1 MRVAAIVVNY
11 HTGPLLRDCLR
22 RVLSCPEL
30 AELVLVDNG
39 STEGEIDALLAE
51 LDDRR
56 IVRLD
61 LPSNPGFAVACNR
74 GARASQ
80 SPWLLFLNP
89 DCLVE
94 TETLGLLGRTVR
106 TNAGLGMVG
115 ALLVDTQGR
124 PDPAS
129 LRRDPLPGRAIATLL
144 GLDRFTGIEGVPI
157 PIPADASQPL
167 PGDAISGA
175 LMLVRRDAF
184 NAARGF
190 DEGYFMHAED
200 LDLCRRVREL
210 GFEVWCDPTVRVV
223 HVKGVSSRSRPL
235 RVELAKHR
243 GLLRYFEK
251 FDAPRT
257 SGPLRVL
264 IRLGAWLRLGLVV
277 TKTLLRVQRIP
288 SRPAR
293 VCREDHDLR

>member
-1 MRVAAIVVNY
+1 MRVAAVVVNY
-11 HTGPLLRDCLR
+11 HTGPLLGDCLR
-22 RVLSCPEL
+22 RVLRCPEL
-30 AELVLVDNG
+30 TELVLVDNG
-39 STEGEIDALLAE
+39 STAGEIDALLTE

-56 IVRLD
+56 ILRLD

-74 GARASQ
+74 GARATR

-94 TETLGLLGRTVR
+94 PDTLARLGRGPR
-106 TNAGLGMVG
+106 ANASLAMVG

-129 LRRDPLPGRAIATLL
+129 LRRDPLPGRAIASAL
-144 GLDRFTGIEGVPI
+144 GLDRFDAIDGVSMPI
-157 PIPADASQPL
+157 PDGASAPIT
-167 PGDAISGA
+167 GDAISGA

-210 GFEVWCDPTVRVV
+210 GFEICCDPGVRVV

-243 GLLRYFEK
+243 GLLRYFDK

-257 SGPLRVL
+257 AWPLRAL
-264 IRLGAWLRLGLVV
+264 IRLGAWLRFGLVLIR
-277 TKTLLRVQRIP
+277 TLLRR
-288 SRPAR
+288 
-293 VCREDHDLR
+293 

>member
-1 MRVAAIVVNY
+1 MRVAAVVVNY
-11 HTGPLLRDCLR
+11 YTGPLLGDCLQ
-22 RVLSCPEL
+22 RVLACAEL

-39 STEGEIDALLAE
+39 STPGEIDALLAR

-94 TETLGLLGRTVR
+94 PDTLERLGRCAHANER
-106 TNAGLGMVG
+106 LAIAG
-115 ALLVDTQGR
+115 ALLVDRQGQ

-129 LRRDPLPGRAIATLL
+129 LRRDPLPARAIATAL
-144 GLDRFTGIEGVPI
+144 GLDRFETIDGVPI
-157 PIPADASQPL
+157 PIPAGAREPL
-167 PGDAISGA
+167 QGDAISGA

-210 GFEVWCDPTVRVV
+210 GLEVWCEPTVRVV
-223 HVKGVSSRSRPL
+223 HVKGVSSRRRPL

-243 GLLRYFEK
+243 GLLRYFNK
-251 FDAPRT
+251 FDAPT
-257 SGPLRVL
+257 TAWPLRVL
-264 IRLGAWLRLGLVV
+264 IRVGAWARLLLIVTRTMLR
-277 TKTLLRVQRIP
+277 RR
-288 SRPAR
+288 
-293 VCREDHDLR
+293 

>member
-1 MRVAAIVVNY
+1 MRVAAVVVNY

-22 RVLSCPEL
+22 RVLQCPEL

-39 STEGEIDALLAE
+39 STAGEIDALLAE

-56 IVRLD
+56 ILRLD

-94 TETLGLLGRTVR
+94 PDTLSRLGARADER
-106 TNAGLGMVG
+106 IAILG

-129 LRRDPLPGRAIATLL
+129 LRRDPLPRRAIATAL
-144 GLDRFTGIEGVPI
+144 GLDRLAGFEGVSI
-157 PIPADASQPL
+157 PIPPGASGL
-167 PGDAISGA
+167 LDGDAVSGA
-175 LMLVRRDAF
+175 LMLVRREAF

-210 GFEVWCDPTVRVV
+210 GFAVCCDPGVRVV
-223 HVKGVSSRSRPL
+223 HVKGVSSRRRPL

-243 GLLRYFEK
+243 GLLRYFNK
-251 FDAPRT
+251 FDAPRMAW
-257 SGPLRVL
+257 PLRQL
-264 IRLGAWLRLGLVV
+264 IRLGAAARLVV
-277 TKTLLRVQRIP
+277 AVTRTLLRR
-288 SRPAR
+288 
-293 VCREDHDLR
+293 

>member
-1 MRVAAIVVNY
+1 MRVAAVVVNY

-22 RVLSCPEL
+22 RVLRCPEL

-39 STEGEIDALLAE
+39 STPGEIDALLGE
-51 LDDRR
+51 LNDRR

-94 TETLGLLGRTVR
+94 PDTLERLGRSAR
-106 TNAGLGMVG
+106 ADESLAMLG
-115 ALLVDTQGR
+115 ALLVDTEGR

-129 LRRDPLPGRAIATLL
+129 LRRDPLPRRAIATAL
-144 GLDRFTGIEGVPI
+144 GLDRLAAIEGVSI
-157 PIPADASQPL
+157 PIPADTSAPV
-167 PGDAISGA
+167 PVDAISGA

-210 GFEVWCDPTVRVV
+210 DFQVCCDPGVRVV
-223 HVKGVSSRSRPL
+223 HVKGVSSRRRPL

-243 GLLRYFEK
+243 GLLRYFDK

-257 SGPLRVL
+257 AWPLRV
-264 IRLGAWLRLGLVV
+264 
-277 TKTLLRVQRIP
+277 
-288 SRPAR
+288 
-293 VCREDHDLR
+293 

>member
-1 MRVAAIVVNY
+1 MRVAAVVVNY
-11 HTGPLLRDCLR
+11 HTGPLLGDCLR
-22 RVLSCPEL
+22 RVLLCPEL
-30 AELVLVDNG
+30 TELVLVDNG
-39 STEGEIDALLAE
+39 STPGEIDALLAE

-56 IVRLD
+56 ILRLD

-74 GARASQ
+74 GARASH

-94 TETLGLLGRTVR
+94 ADTLARLGRSTR
-106 TNAGLGMVG
+106 ANASLAMVG

-129 LRRDPLPGRAIATLL
+129 LRRDPRPGRAIASAL
-144 GLDRFTGIEGVPI
+144 GLDRFDAIDGIYI
-157 PIPADASQPL
+157 PIPDAASAPI
-167 PGDAISGA
+167 PVDAISGA

-210 GFEVWCDPTVRVV
+210 GFEICCDPGVRVV
-223 HVKGVSSRSRPL
+223 HVKGVSSRRRPL

-243 GLLRYFEK
+243 GLLRYFDK

-257 SGPLRVL
+257 PWPLRVL
-264 IRLGAWLRLGLVV
+264 IRLGAWLRFGLVLIR
-277 TKTLLRVQRIP
+277 TLLRR
-288 SRPAR
+288 
-293 VCREDHDLR
+293 